1 MAHNKLSQHNES
13 HQNCQYHHCQSYY
26 HDQMGKIVLLAMAM
40 VTTVTSL
47 KGSLFSPMYQ
57 QQGPSIFNS
66 VTLLFV

>member
-1 MAHNKLSQHNES
+1 MNLIKIVNIITVNHNPHHHN
-13 HQNCQYHHCQSYY
+13 
-26 HDQMGKIVLLAMAM
+26 QMGVIVLLAMAM